1 MKRKRGKVSY
11 QLSHNEFKE
20 KQIKHNNNIVFV
32 LENFEHIENIG
43 SAFRLADAF
52 NIKKIYIV
60 SNKEININKIKKTSR
75 NTEKYVP
82 YEIVSTIEIALEK
95 IKDMNY
101 TPFCVEICSDSEPL
115 RNVDFSKYFG
125 VALILGN
132 ENFGVSERA
141 LKLIDNKIHIDMYGN
156 NSSMNVSTALAITVY
171 KVSEDRFKKI

>member
-1 MKRKRGKVSY
+1 MSY

-60 SNKEININKIKKTSR
+60 SNNEININKIKKTSR

-101 TPFCVEICSDSEPL
+101 TPFL
-115 RNVDFSKYFG
+115 R
-125 VALILGN
+125 
-132 ENFGVSERA
+132 
-141 LKLIDNKIHIDMYGN
+141 
-156 NSSMNVSTALAITVY
+156 
-171 KVSEDRFKKI
+171 